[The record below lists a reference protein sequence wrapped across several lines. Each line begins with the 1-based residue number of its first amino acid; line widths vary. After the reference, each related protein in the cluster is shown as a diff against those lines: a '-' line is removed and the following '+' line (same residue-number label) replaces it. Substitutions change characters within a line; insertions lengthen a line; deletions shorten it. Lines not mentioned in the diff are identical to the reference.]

1 MFLCGNSKTN
11 LEKVIAKI
19 LGLSKF
25 SIGLPHGQKKVSD
38 AIAFLKYAFTY
49 LGKT

>member
-11 LEKVIAKI
+11 FEKVVAKI

-25 SIGLPHGQKKVSD
+25 SMGLPHGQKKVSD
-38 AIAFLKYAFTY
+38 AIAFLKCA
-49 LGKT
+49 LPKLS